1 MKEKREK
8 LENFSSLGIFLANAL
23 TAALVLLMWVI
34 THNIWITVGSLILLP
49 FFMMKLFNREVK
61 LVAKIVVALIAA
73 VLFGMFAYF
82 FRYKPVETK
91 PISSDPG
98 TVIVEEDKKDED
110 EDDTPQVS
118 EQEVIVSPYGNKN
131 GRRKTPTAQERL
143 TPTYSNTGGSSKK
156 GETVNHGEAKVT
168 KEGPANI
175 VDTSESEKKQDEK
188 IQKDV
193 DNGKT
198 KVELKDG
205 IIATTD
211 AKPGD
216 EATTNTSNKDD
227 HKDEKPAVD
236 VTSPNIVD
244 LKPQKEPD
252 PIPAP
257 LPESEQLKKD
267 VKEMSDDELKDILG
281 DVKPT
286 KDTESDTTKTE
297 ISSDQKSEES
307 TKPDE
312 GTSKSE
318 TETKVDEPKENTP
331 ESNKDDK
338 KDQTTPAS
346 DQNAQTEVKGEDEK
360 QPKSTNTNT
369 KQEETTPNVTKTED
383 TTTVVTEKEPVV
395 TPTQPEYTPVSIS
408 SLDGSSAYAGD
419 SVQFKVS
426 GDVKSVDGLG
436 GLKYTF
442 AGGYITVDTNPGE
455 ATVITPVVTGKD
467 GSTATTSVTVNVLN
481 VQQ

>member
-82 FRYKPVETK
+82 FRYKPVDTK

-156 GETVNHGEAKVT
+156 GDTVNQGKAKVT

-198 KVELKDG
+198 KVEIKDG

-236 VTSPNIVD
+236 VTSPSIVD
-244 LKPQKEPD
+244 LKPQKKPD
-252 PIPAP
+252 LIPAP

-267 VKEMSDDELKDILG
+267 VEKMSGDELKKALG

-331 ESNKDDK
+331 ESIKDDN

-346 DQNAQTEVKGEDEK
+346 DKNAQTEVKGEDKK
-360 QPKSTNTNT
+360 QPESTNNNT
-369 KQEETTPNVTKTED
+369 KQEETTPNETKTED

-395 TPTQPEYTPVSIS
+395 TPTQPEYTSVSIS

-426 GDVKSVDGLG
+426 GDVKSVDGLA

>member
-82 FRYKPVETK
+82 FRYKPVDTK

-98 TVIVEEDKKDED
+98 TVIVAEDKKDED

-156 GETVNHGEAKVT
+156 GDTVNQGKAKVT

-198 KVELKDG
+198 KVEIKDG

-236 VTSPNIVD
+236 VTSPSIVD
-244 LKPQKEPD
+244 LKPQKKPD
-252 PIPAP
+252 LIPAP

-267 VKEMSDDELKDILG
+267 VEEMSGDELKKALG

-331 ESNKDDK
+331 ESIKDDN

-346 DQNAQTEVKGEDEK
+346 DKNAQTEVKGEDKK
-360 QPKSTNTNT
+360 QPESTNNNT
-369 KQEETTPNVTKTED
+369 KQEETTPNETKTED

-395 TPTQPEYTPVSIS
+395 TPTQPEYTSVSIS

-426 GDVKSVDGLG
+426 GDVKSVDGLA

-442 AGGYITVDTNPGE
+442 AGGYITVETNPGE

>member
-193 DNGKT
+193 QKGKNG
-198 KVELKDG
+198 
-205 IIATTD
+205 
-211 AKPGD
+211 
-216 EATTNTSNKDD
+216 
-227 HKDEKPAVD
+227 
-236 VTSPNIVD
+236 
-244 LKPQKEPD
+244 
-252 PIPAP
+252 
-257 LPESEQLKKD
+257 
-267 VKEMSDDELKDILG
+267 
-281 DVKPT
+281 
-286 KDTESDTTKTE
+286 
-297 ISSDQKSEES
+297 
-307 TKPDE
+307 
-312 GTSKSE
+312 
-318 TETKVDEPKENTP
+318 
-331 ESNKDDK
+331 
-338 KDQTTPAS
+338 
-346 DQNAQTEVKGEDEK
+346 
-360 QPKSTNTNT
+360 
-369 KQEETTPNVTKTED
+369 
-383 TTTVVTEKEPVV
+383 
-395 TPTQPEYTPVSIS
+395 Y
-408 SLDGSSAYAGD
+408 
-419 SVQFKVS
+419 
-426 GDVKSVDGLG
+426 
-436 GLKYTF
+436 
-442 AGGYITVDTNPGE
+442 
-455 ATVITPVVTGKD
+455 
-467 GSTATTSVTVNVLN
+467 
-481 VQQ
+481 

>member
-82 FRYKPVETK
+82 FRYKPVDTK

-156 GETVNHGEAKVT
+156 GDTVNQGKAKVT

-198 KVELKDG
+198 KVEIKDG

-236 VTSPNIVD
+236 VTSPSIVD
-244 LKPQKEPD
+244 LKPQKKPD
-252 PIPAP
+252 LIPAP

-267 VKEMSDDELKDILG
+267 VEKMSGDELKKALG

-331 ESNKDDK
+331 ESIKDDN

-346 DQNAQTEVKGEDEK
+346 DKNAQTEVKGEDKK
-360 QPKSTNTNT
+360 QPESTNNNT
-369 KQEETTPNVTKTED
+369 KQEETTPNETKTED

-395 TPTQPEYTPVSIS
+395 TPTQPEYTSVSIS

>member
-198 KVELKDG
+198 KVEIKDG

-331 ESNKDDK
+331 ESIKDDN

-346 DQNAQTEVKGEDEK
+346 DKNAQTEVKGEDKK
-360 QPKSTNTNT
+360 QPESTNNNT
-369 KQEETTPNVTKTED
+369 KQEETTPNETKTED

-395 TPTQPEYTPVSIS
+395 TPTQPEYTSVSIS

-426 GDVKSVDGLG
+426 GDVKSVDGLA

>member
-82 FRYKPVETK
+82 FRYKPVDTK

-156 GETVNHGEAKVT
+156 GDTVNQGKAKVT

-198 KVELKDG
+198 KVEIKDG

-236 VTSPNIVD
+236 VTSPSIVD
-244 LKPQKEPD
+244 LKPQKKPD
-252 PIPAP
+252 LIPAP

-267 VKEMSDDELKDILG
+267 VEKMSGDELKKALG

-331 ESNKDDK
+331 ESIKDDN

-346 DQNAQTEVKGEDEK
+346 DKNAQTEVKGEDKK
-360 QPKSTNTNT
+360 QPESTNNNT
-369 KQEETTPNVTKTED
+369 KQEETTPNETKTED

-426 GDVKSVDGLG
+426 GDVKSVDGLA

-442 AGGYITVDTNPGE
+442 AGGYITVETNPGE

>member
-23 TAALVLLMWVI
+23 TAALVLVMWVI
-34 THNIWITVGSLILLP
+34 THNIWITVGCLILLP

-110 EDDTPQVS
+110 EEDTPQVS

-156 GETVNHGEAKVT
+156 GETVNQGQAKVT

-193 DNGKT
+193 ENGKT
-198 KVELKDG
+198 KVELGDG

-236 VTSPNIVD
+236 VTSPDIVD
-244 LKPQKEPD
+244 LKPQKQPD
-252 PIPAP
+252 PIPEP

-281 DVKPT
+281 DVKPN

-318 TETKVDEPKENTP
+318 TETKVDEPK
-331 ESNKDDK
+331 
-338 KDQTTPAS
+338 DQTTPAS

-360 QPKSTNTNT
+360 QPESTNTNT
-369 KQEETTPNVTKTED
+369 KQEETTPKETKTED

-467 GSTATTSVTVNVLN
+467 GSTATASVTVNVLN
-481 VQQ
+481 VQ

>member
-23 TAALVLLMWVI
+23 TAALVLVMWVI
-34 THNIWITVGSLILLP
+34 THNIWITVGCLILLP

-110 EDDTPQVS
+110 EEDTPQVS

-156 GETVNHGEAKVT
+156 GETVNQGQAKVT

-193 DNGKT
+193 ENGKT
-198 KVELKDG
+198 KVELGDG

-236 VTSPNIVD
+236 VTSPDIVD
-244 LKPQKEPD
+244 LKPQKQPD
-252 PIPAP
+252 PIPEP

-281 DVKPT
+281 DVKPN

-318 TETKVDEPKENTP
+318 TETKVDEPK
-331 ESNKDDK
+331 
-338 KDQTTPAS
+338 DQTTPAS

-360 QPKSTNTNT
+360 QPESTNTNT
-369 KQEETTPNVTKTED
+369 KQEETTPKETKTED

-467 GSTATTSVTVNVLN
+467 GSTATASVTVNVLN

>member
-23 TAALVLLMWVI
+23 TAALVLVMWVI
-34 THNIWITVGSLILLP
+34 THNIWITVGCLILLP

-156 GETVNHGEAKVT
+156 GDTVNQGEAKVT

-198 KVELKDG
+198 KVEIKDG

-236 VTSPNIVD
+236 VTSPSIVD
-244 LKPQKEPD
+244 LKPQKKPD
-252 PIPAP
+252 LIPAP

-267 VKEMSDDELKDILG
+267 VEKMSGDELKKALG

-331 ESNKDDK
+331 ESIKDDN

-346 DQNAQTEVKGEDEK
+346 DKNAQTEVKGEDKK
-360 QPKSTNTNT
+360 QPESTNNNT
-369 KQEETTPNVTKTED
+369 KQEETTPNETKTED